1 MSNKNTVDLFEN
13 VSAIKFARLM
23 FENTAEDGTLQINN
37 WYDVDCEDCLT
48 YYNFVAKIKWDENDL
63 EDIRLECNEL
73 FCKINRIAKHYKYLD
88 GTYETANEYLCSH
101 DIATYLIFVA
111 PFDAT
116 NLQEL
121 NADVIGRVS
130 EGPFAYNLIRH
141 SQRLCYLVFLDAP
154 QEVIEY
160 EERMLIASMIIH
172 WLGEYIKIERID
184 E

>member
-13 VSAIKFARLM
+13 VSSIKFARLM
-23 FENTAEDGTLQINN
+23 FENTAEDGILYINN
-37 WYDVDCEDCLT
+37 WYDVDCDDCLT
-48 YYNFVAKIKWDENDL
+48 YNNFVAKIKWDATDL
-63 EDIRLECNEL
+63 ENIILECDEL
-73 FCKINRIAKHYKYLD
+73 FCKINRIAKYYKYLD
-88 GTYETANEYLCSH
+88 GTYEKANEYLCSH

-116 NLQEL
+116 NSQEL
-121 NADVIGRVS
+121 NADVVGRVS
-130 EGPFAYNLIRH
+130 DGPCTYNLIRH
-141 SQRLCYLVFLDAP
+141 SQRLCHLVSLDAP

-172 WLGEYIKIERID
+172 WLGEYITIERID

>member
-13 VSAIKFARLM
+13 VSSIKFARLM
-23 FENTAEDGTLQINN
+23 FENTAEDGILYINN
-37 WYDVDCEDCLT
+37 WYDVDCDDCLT
-48 YYNFVAKIKWDENDL
+48 YNNFVAKIKWDENGL
-63 EDIRLECNEL
+63 EDIILECDEL
-73 FCKINRIAKHYKYLD
+73 FCQINRIAKYYKYLD
-88 GTYETANEYLCSH
+88 GTYEKANEYLCSH

-116 NLQEL
+116 NSQEL
-121 NADVIGRVS
+121 NADVVGRVS
-130 EGPFAYNLIRH
+130 DGPCAYNLIRH
-141 SQRLCYLVFLDAP
+141 SQRLCHLVSLDAP

-172 WLGEYIKIERID
+172 WLGEYITIERID